1 MFFRFG
7 SKSGKTVPP
16 AGQALEEIHAQLQ
29 QQQQLRTEKLAQD
42 PSCFA
47 ALEQEVHLRFGQL
60 ADQFVASLLAGVANQ
75 PALQDAAKKKD
86 PSPNVPFV
94 RPRNAPAASAS
105 SGA

>member
-7 SKSGKTVPP
+7 SKSGKAVPP
-16 AGQALEEIHAQLQ
+16 AGQAREDIHFQLQ
-29 QQQQLRTEKLAQD
+29 QQQLWTEKLAQG

-75 PALQDAAKKKD
+75 HTLHDAAKKK
-86 PSPNVPFV
+86 
-94 RPRNAPAASAS
+94 
-105 SGA
+105 